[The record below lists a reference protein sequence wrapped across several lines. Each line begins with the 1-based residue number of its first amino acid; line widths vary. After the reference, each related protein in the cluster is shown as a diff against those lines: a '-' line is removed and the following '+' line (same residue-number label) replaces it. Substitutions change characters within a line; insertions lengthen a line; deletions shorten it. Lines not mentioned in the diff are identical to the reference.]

1 MSCILL
7 LAGLSPVAAQSGI
20 VKSYFAEAK
29 NDKVYL
35 RWIMAAG
42 NTCNGIEISRSTD
55 GANYTLI
62 GNIYGVCGSEDTAQ
76 TFEFTDENP
85 LKNKTNFY
93 RLTFGSLGATET
105 RSVFV
110 ISETD
115 YILYPNPASTRA
127 LLLFENNAANTATL
141 VVYDIAG
148 RQVHKSVTKAD
159 ITQIEVSYLPAG
171 IYPFVLSL
179 QGKMLRG
186 KLRVLH

>member
-7 LAGLSPVAAQSGI
+7 LAGLSPAAAQSGI

-115 YILYPNPASTRA
+115 YILYPNPASTKA
-127 LLLFENNAANTATL
+127 LLLFENKAAHTATL
-141 VVYDIAG
+141 VVYNIVG
-148 RQVHKSVTKAD
+148 RPVHKSITKAD
-159 ITQIEVSYLPAG
+159 ITEIDVSYLPAG
-171 IYPFVLSL
+171 IYPFVLSM
-179 QGKMLRG
+179 QGKVLTG
-186 KLRVLH
+186 KLCVVH